1 MLQVMI
7 GLFGAKFQWNKMA
20 KLDKA
25 ELEKLTPAERIK
37 KLKELEE
44 ENKKEIEEAEKLIKK
59 TEAEISR
66 EKIAESVKVP
76 ETKPVDIGSLFREE
90 ESLET
95 TVREEAP
102 STEAKEESQLYQLAQ
117 AYEEAKE
124 IAYSSEPLNEEQL
137 GWVDRLGEKVEK
149 ASYDT
154 FSKETADLLVAT
166 RSLVKKILKYHQ
178 QEGRLM

>member
-1 MLQVMI
+1 
-7 GLFGAKFQWNKMA
+7 MA
-20 KLDKA
+20 KLNKT

-66 EKIAESVKVP
+66 EKIAESVKIP
-76 ETKPVDIGSLFREE
+76 ETRPIDIESLFREE
-90 ESLET
+90 PTLEG

-102 STEAKEESQLYQLAQ
+102 ATGEAKEESRLYQLAQ
-117 AYEEAKE
+117 AYEEAKSMYQSE
-124 IAYSSEPLNEEQL
+124 EPLNEQQL
-137 GWVDRLGEKVEK
+137 EWVDRLGERVEK
-149 ASYDT
+149 ARYET
-154 FSKETADLLVAT
+154 FTKEAADLVVAT